1 MKKTLFVVI
10 LIIFLILEIFSFI
23 HINLNDSHNYTIH
36 TLNVGLS
43 IIIGYILYK
52 YLKYQAEN
60 YYKKILDAFS
70 NIVFIIDKDGKIL
83 YINKQVEKILAYD
96 LEQITGNNFAELIPP
111 NEMVKYLKR
120 LKEVFQNKTING
132 FETKIYSAT
141 KQLID
146 VEISAN
152 LMNDEKKYAVV
163 TINDISHR
171 KKAETKI
178 KQSEKNF
185 RLLFENA
192 PFGIYTATPEGN
204 IIDVNKEAL
213 NIIGSPSAEA
223 TKKINI
229 LEFPPLIENGY
240 ADMFRQCL
248 KTGKKIYFDRKYK
261 SLWGKEAIILSQ
273 IIPLKN
279 EKGKTV
285 KIYTVMQDISA
296 QKLAEQR
303 LKEQNEEY
311 EKLVIEYQKQNKELI
326 EAKLKADES
335 NRLKSKFLARVS
347 HEIRTPLNAIIGF
360 SELLQMLLTD
370 EKNLAYVDKIMLSGN
385 NLMELINSI
394 LDLSKIEAKQ
404 LEIKPQKIQLQKI
417 FDEVLLI
424 FSGISKQKQIPVISE
439 INNTLPQQ
447 ILIDAF
453 RLKQILMNLV
463 GNALKFTK
471 SGQVKLIADYEKT
484 ENLQKINLI
493 IKVIDTGIGIPENQ
507 LQTIFQSFTQLENQ
521 EDLYAGTGLGLAIT
535 RQLTELMNGNITVSS
550 KVGTGSTFT
559 VEFQD
564 IEII

>member
-1 MKKTLFVVI
+1 MSFV
-10 LIIFLILEIFSFI
+10 
-23 HINLNDSHNYTIH
+23 
-36 TLNVGLS
+36 
-43 IIIGYILYK
+43 IGCVLYI
-52 YLKYQAEN
+52 YLKRQAEN
-60 YYKKILDAFS
+60 YYKKVLDAFS
-70 NIVFIIDKDGKIL
+70 GVVFILDKDGKIL
-83 YINKQVEKILAYD
+83 YINKQVKKILVYD
-96 LEQITGNNFAELIPP
+96 FDQIIGKNFAGLIPSG
-111 NEMVKYLKR
+111 EMVKYLRR
-120 LKEVFQNKTING
+120 LKEVFQNKQITG
-132 FETKIYSAT
+132 FETKIYNAE
-141 KQLID
+141 KHLID

-152 LMNDEKKYAVV
+152 LMINKKEYAVV
-163 TINDISHR
+163 TINDISDR
-171 KKAETKI
+171 KKAETEL

-192 PFGIYTATPEGN
+192 PFGIYTATPEGE
-204 IIDVNKEAL
+204 IIDVNNEAL

-248 KTGKKIYFDRKYK
+248 KTGKKIHFDRKYK
-261 SLWGKEAIILSQ
+261 SLWGKESIILSQ

-279 EKGKTV
+279 EKGETV

-296 QKLAEQR
+296 QKLAEQK

-360 SELLQMLLTD
+360 SELLQMQLTD

-385 NLMELINSI
+385 NLMELIDSI
-394 LDLSKIEAKQ
+394 LDLSKIEARQ
-404 LEIKPQKIQLQKI
+404 LEIKPQKTHLKRI

-439 INNTLPQQ
+439 LKNTLPQQ

-471 SGQVKLIADYEKT
+471 KGQVKLTADYEKT
-484 ENLQKINLI
+484 ENPQKINLI
-493 IKVIDTGIGIPENQ
+493 IKVTDTGIGIPENQ
-507 LQTIFQSFTQLENQ
+507 FQTIFQSFMQLENQ

-535 RQLTELMNGNITVSS
+535 RQLTELMNGSITVSS
-550 KVGTGSTFT
+550 KVGKGSTFT
-559 VEFQD
+559 VKFRD